1 MTSKADIAVPPSRPD
16 ADPDAWRVLVDVPRL
31 EAWMDGQGLG
41 GGPLGDF
48 KALTGGTQNLL
59 LRFERAERPYIL
71 RRAPL
76 NPYLDGSGTMR
87 REARVL
93 GALAGSDTPHPRLIA
108 ACPDETVLGQAFYLM
123 EPVEGFAPTQAMP
136 PLHAGN
142 AGVRRAMGLAVI
154 DALAALQRV
163 DPMAS
168 GLEGFGKP
176 AGFLERQAPR
186 WLKQLASYEQYAGW
200 DGRADLPGL
209 DRIAAWLADNTP
221 AETRVG
227 VIHGDFHLGNLLFSP
242 SGPEVAAIVDWELS
256 TLGDPMIDLGCL
268 LATWADP
275 DGSHPGCISVTP
287 WAGFP
292 TEAELVA
299 RYAALTGRA
308 AADANWFVVLA
319 CFKLGILQEGTYA
332 RAFAGQADMA
342 LGRWMHA
349 TSINLFNRALKR
361 I

>member
-1 MTSKADIAVPPSRPD
+1 MTIKADIVDPPARPE
-16 ADPDAWRVLVDVPRL
+16 ADPAAWRLLVDVSRL
-31 EAWMDGQGLG
+31 EAWMDGRGLG
-41 GGPLGDF
+41 DGPLGGF

-59 LRFERAERPYIL
+59 LRFERAGRPYVL

-76 NPYLDGSGTMR
+76 NPYLDGSETMR

-93 GALAGSDTPHPRLIA
+93 GALAGSDAPHPRLIA
-108 ACPDETVLGQAFYLM
+108 ACPEESVLGQAFYLM
-123 EPVEGFAPTQAMP
+123 EPVEGFAPTQGMP
-136 PLHAGN
+136 ALHAGDP
-142 AGVRRAMGLAVI
+142 GVRHAMGLAVI

-163 DPMAS
+163 DPATT
-168 GLEGFGKP
+168 GLDGFGKP
-176 AGFLERQAPR
+176 IGFLERQSPR

-200 DGRADLPGL
+200 DGRGELPGL
-209 DRIAAWLADNTP
+209 DRIAAWLADNVP
-221 AETRVG
+221 AVTRVG
-227 VIHGDFHLGNLLFSP
+227 VIHGDFHLGNVMFSP
-242 SGPEVAAIVDWELS
+242 QGPEVRAIVDWELS

-275 DGSHPGCISVTP
+275 DGAHPGCISVTP
-287 WAGFP
+287 WSGFP

-308 AADANWFVVLA
+308 AADVNWFVVLA

-349 TSINLFNRALKR
+349 TSINLFNRALGR

>member
-1 MTSKADIAVPPSRPD
+1 MTLKADIAVPPKRPD
-16 ADPDAWRVLVDVPRL
+16 ADPDAWRVLVDVSRL

-41 GGPLGDF
+41 SGPLGAF
-48 KALTGGTQNLL
+48 RALTGGTQNLL
-59 LRFERAERPYIL
+59 LRFERAGRPHIL

-108 ACPDETVLGQAFYLM
+108 ACSDEPVLGQAFYLM
-123 EPVEGFAPTQAMP
+123 EPVEGFAATQTMPT
-136 PLHAGN
+136 LHAAN
-142 AGVRRAMGLAVI
+142 AGIRHAMGLAVI

-163 DPMAS
+163 DPMAT
-168 GLEGFGKP
+168 GLEDFGKP

-200 DGRADLPGL
+200 TGRCELPGL
-209 DRIAAWLADNTP
+209 DRIADWLVDNVPAD
-221 AETRVG
+221 TRVG
-227 VIHGDFHLGNLLFSP
+227 VIHGDFHLGNLLFAP
-242 SGPEVAAIVDWELS
+242 DGPAVAAIVDWELS
-256 TLGDPMIDLGCL
+256 TLGDPMVDLGCL

-275 DGSHPGCISVTP
+275 DGSHPGCITVTP
-287 WAGFP
+287 WSGFP

-308 AADANWFVVLA
+308 AADVNWFVVLA

-332 RAFAGQADMA
+332 RAFAGQADME

-349 TSINLFNRALKR
+349 TSINLFNRAVAR